1 MSEIYLRSTRDV
13 CIINVNHHYFD
24 SHKKYSMLNKCVW
37 EAYFHYKYDIRNGD
51 LSG

>member
-1 MSEIYLRSTRDV
+1 MSEIYLRSIRDV
-13 CIINVNHHYFD
+13 CIINVNPHYSD

-37 EAYFHYKYDIRNGD
+37 EAYFHYKYGIRNGD